1 MSSIWTCLAKK
12 YLFFLEY
19 SSAEQ
24 NMGEHTML
32 SGQIARAI
40 KALSSC
46 VKQGANALLH
56 VKYLAVYKTGEK
68 KMLKISTLWKKK
80 DLFEFFSLEKIS
92 FKPF

>member
-1 MSSIWTCLAKK
+1 
-12 YLFFLEY
+12 
-19 SSAEQ
+19 
-24 NMGEHTML
+24 ML

-40 KALSSC
+40 KALSSW